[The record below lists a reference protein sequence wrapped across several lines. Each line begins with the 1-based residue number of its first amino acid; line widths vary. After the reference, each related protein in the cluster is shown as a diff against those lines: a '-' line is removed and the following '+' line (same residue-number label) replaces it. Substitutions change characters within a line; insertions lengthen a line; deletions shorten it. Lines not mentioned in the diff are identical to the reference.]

1 MSSTRLLRANSVLDL
16 IGATPIIRLNRVV
29 PPGAATVWAKLER
42 ANPGG
47 SIKDRIGLAMIEA
60 AERDGALKPG
70 GTIVEPTSGNTGVG
84 LAMVAAVKGYRVV
97 LVMPESMSV
106 ERRRLLTAYGAEV
119 MLTPGDEGMSGA
131 VKRARELVAENPG
144 YFTPQQFD
152 NPANPEAHRHTTAQE
167 ILTQAAGPIDA
178 FVAGVGTGGTI
189 TGVGE
194 VLKEMYPGIL
204 VVAVEPAGSPV
215 LSGGQPGTHKIQGIG
230 ADFVPSVLKRDVI
243 DEVLPVAD
251 DDAMEM
257 ARRLAREEG
266 LLVGISSGAATHAA
280 AEIAA
285 RLGRDKTVVTI
296 LPDTGER
303 YLSTELYSQSS
314 REERHGKA

>member
-42 ANPGG
+42 TNPGG

-266 LLVGISSGAATHAA
+266 LLVGISSGAAAHAA